1 MGRAGRRA
9 ARLGRR
15 RVKCAV
21 TGPVLWG
28 DGEHDDTAALNAWFR
43 GDRVVWARTGRPVGP
58 QIGGSQ
64 SGEAGLGGR
73 VFRLTGPVYIPS
85 GTGRRIE
92 QFEFVW
98 PQRRERVSG
107 GTIMAGADPAK
118 PPVATNLVKI
128 GTRPGEGVPFKTPD
142 PKPGESR
149 CRDKLPRL
157 LMGLTLPGRAGRAR
171 PRRPRA
177 AAPRLHSGVSFDELT
192 SRG

>member
-1 MGRAGRRA
+1 VGSAPDGGAA
-9 ARLGRR
+9 ARRQDLVHLAAGPEMTRILAA
-15 RVKCAV
+15 VVAIALSAAPPWAAPAWAADESKCAV

-118 PPVATNLVKI
+118 PPVAANLVKI

-142 PKPGESR
+142 PKPGE
-149 CRDKLPRL
+149 RD
-157 LMGLTLPGRAGRAR
+157 AGTNC
-171 PRRPRA
+171 
-177 AAPRLHSGVSFDELT
+177 LVS
-192 SRG
+192 